1 MCIRQPGLEEF
12 RIDTPR
18 KIKKKAGFFPN
29 IKTSKHQTR
38 TRFGQVWRFQ
48 IFCKETHLLNRNS
61 LMIACLFTEYIY
73 IYYVIVYIRIQILYD
88 MIVAQ
93 RCLICVWHPPKNG
106 LMTIPCGRTRSRV
119 NWRQY
124 VKSFLPPWRSL
135 LAKCSHAHTYVI
147 YHICILS

>member
-18 KIKKKAGFFPN
+18 KIKKKAGFSPN

-61 LMIACLFTEYIY
+61 LMMACLFTEYIY
-73 IYYVIVYIRIQILYD
+73 ILCDCIYTYTDTLRYD
-88 MIVAQ
+88 SSTEMLDLRLA
-93 RCLICVWHPPKNG
+93 PPKKWIDDHPLWPHQVKG
-106 LMTIPCGRTRSRV
+106 ELKTV
-119 NWRQY
+119 RQELFASM
-124 VKSFLPPWRSL
+124 KEPSGKMLS
-135 LAKCSHAHTYVI
+135 CTYICHI
-147 YHICILS
+147 YI